1 MSGVWPF
8 AGRGTELARI
18 REILAGGGSVVVSG
32 GAGIGKSRLA
42 AEAVPG
48 ATRIRANEA
57 AKALPLGAF
66 GPLLPGEP
74 PTENLL
80 GWAGEAVRA
89 AGEVLLVDDAHLL
102 DPASAALSQQLA
114 EGGLRLVVTVRTGE
128 ACPDEIVAL
137 WREGTATR
145 IELTP
150 LPDADAGGLLA
161 RVLGGPVAEDS
172 AERLLA
178 LADGNVLY
186 LRELVGEGL
195 RQGTLAERDGAWQWR
210 GAVPMS
216 GQLRELISAR
226 IGELPPAQSEV
237 LELVALGEPVRLNG
251 LLNVVGHEAIE
262 EAEQRGLIGIDADD
276 EREALS
282 SSLIRLAHPLF
293 GEAVRAGM
301 PRLRAVR
308 RYRQLCETLPSSAA
322 ESVEAEGPRHRQDVL
337 RLALWRLEGGISAE
351 PGPLLAA
358 LRLAWASHSYPL
370 AERFG
375 WAAVRAGAGPEAAV
389 LLAPVLGYG
398 GKLDAAEAL
407 LEQVWDQPCDEHTR
421 TLMVTTRLNI
431 LVSRGRV
438 DEAVQLLESAEML
451 PTAPEDRHEL
461 MFWGSALHFGVGNF
475 DKALNLADTIIAE
488 STSAPMRAQG
498 FGQRGWILTF
508 LGRPLDA
515 LDAVENALA
524 TRAQWQD
531 AVPVY
536 SQALRGIKQFSASY
550 AGDLGRA
557 EAAVEMLS
565 ELDTPGRD
573 WAVTD
578 TESDYARGM
587 LERQRGRVRTAARL
601 LSTTMTGES
610 LLVEYHTQCCAELAH
625 AAALAGDVETAERAL
640 DRAESTP
647 PDVAMGF
654 IIDLV
659 RPWVAAARG
668 ELTRAAESAV
678 ANAERMRTI
687 GAASQEAIA
696 LHDAVRLGNAAAVA
710 ERLAELATTCQGEL
724 VSAAAKH
731 ALAAAKADG
740 PALAAVADRFE
751 QLGFLLHAADAAA
764 QASQAFDAAGRTASA
779 RAAAARAQVLAEACE
794 GASTPALARLTAPD
808 LTSRELEIARL
819 AAQGASNRAIADTLV
834 VSVRTVEN
842 HLHAAYYKLGVS
854 GRAELAHVLVPPR
867 LAPPR

>member
-1 MSGVWPF
+1 MWPF

-18 REILAGGGSVVVSG
+18 REILAGGGSVVVAG
-32 GAGIGKSRLA
+32 GAGVGKSRLA
-42 AEAVPG
+42 AEAAPG
-48 ATRIRANEA
+48 AVRIRANEA

-66 GPLLPGEP
+66 GPLLPGEA

-80 GWAGEAVRA
+80 GWAGEAVRVA
-89 AGEVLLVDDAHLL
+89 ADMLVVDDAHLL
-102 DPASAALSQQLA
+102 DSASAALTQQLA
-114 EGGLRLVVTVRTGE
+114 EGGLRLVVTVRSGE
-128 ACPDEIVAL
+128 ACPEEITSL

-150 LPDADAGGLLA
+150 LPDDDAAGLLT
-161 RVLGGPVAEDS
+161 RVLGGPIADDS
-172 AERLLA
+172 TERLLA
-178 LADGNVLY
+178 LAEGNVLY

-195 RQGTLAERDGAWQWR
+195 RRGTLSEQDGTWQWR

-216 GQLRELISAR
+216 GQLRELISTR
-226 IGELPPAQSEV
+226 IGELPPAQGEV
-237 LELVALGEPVRLNG
+237 LELVALGEPVRLSG
-251 LLNVVGHEAIE
+251 LLNIVGHEAIE
-262 EAEQRGLIGIDADD
+262 DIEQRGLIGIDVET
-276 EREALS
+276 ERDGLS
-282 SSLIRLAHPLF
+282 GTLIRLAHPLY
-293 GEAVRAGM
+293 GEVVRAAM
-301 PRLRAVR
+301 PRLRAMR
-308 RYRQLCETLPSSAA
+308 RYRQLCETLPELPNGIA
-322 ESVEAEGPRHRQDVL
+322 ESKEPQHRQDVL
-337 RLALWRLEGGISAE
+337 RLALWRLEGGLSAE
-351 PGPLLAA
+351 PGPLLTA
-358 LRLAWASHSYPL
+358 LRMAWASHSYPL

-375 WAAVRAGAGPEAAV
+375 RAAIQAGAGPEAAV

-398 GKLDAAEAL
+398 GKVTEAEAL
-407 LEQVWDQPCDEHTR
+407 LEEVWDQPCDEHTR
-421 TLMVTTRLNI
+421 TLMITTRLNI
-431 LVSRGRV
+431 FVSQGRT
-438 DEAVQLLESAEML
+438 DEAIQLLESAEML

-475 DKALNLADTIIAE
+475 DKALNLADTLLAE

-498 FGQRGWILTF
+498 LGQRAWTLAF

-515 LDAVENALA
+515 LDAVDDALA

-536 SQALRGIKQFSASY
+536 PQALRGIKQFSASY

-565 ELDTPGRD
+565 ELETPDRN

-578 TESDYARGM
+578 SETDCARGM

-601 LSTTMTGES
+601 LSTAMTGES
-610 LLVEYHTQCCAELAH
+610 LLIEYHTQCCAELAH

-640 DRAESTP
+640 ARAESKP

-678 ANAERMRTI
+678 ANAERMRMG

-696 LHDAVRLGNAAAVA
+696 LHDAVRLGSA
-710 ERLAELATTCQGEL
+710 EAIAGRLAELAATCQGEL
-724 VSAAAKH
+724 VSAAAEH
-731 ALAAAKADG
+731 AVAAAKADG

-764 QASQAFDAAGRTASA
+764 QAAQAFDAAGRAASA
-779 RAAAARAQVLAEACE
+779 RSASARAQVLAEACE
-794 GASTPALARLTAPD
+794 GATTPALARLTAPD

-834 VSVRTVEN
+834 VSIRTVEN

-854 GRAELAHVLVPPR
+854 GRAELARV